1 MENKTLTLTKKE
13 VEIIENA
20 ISYFWDTGVEK
31 KLATIFEAAS
41 SISAI
46 ETVMELAQER
56 EKEGDGWTVT
66 PNVTSAVTAVT
77 SSMK

>member
-1 MENKTLTLTKKE
+1 MKNKTLTLTSKE

-20 ISYFWDTGVEK
+20 IGYFWEIGIEK

-46 ETVMELAQER
+46 ETVMQLAKER
-56 EKEGDGWTVT
+56 QMEANE
-66 PNVTSAVTAVT
+66 NV
-77 SSMK
+77 